1 MKIRRFFFT
10 IFSLLRLFLKE
21 KTHTIPEELGRDAS
35 SVSALQRKH
44 QNFLTDL
51 QMLEGQVKQIQS
63 DAHDLQAAYAGDKA
77 MEIQARETEVVNAWR
92 QLQAMCEGRRV
103 KLGDTSDLFKFMQM
117 VRDLLLWMEE
127 VKREMHT
134 QERPK

>member
-1 MKIRRFFFT
+1 MT
-10 IFSLLRLFLKE
+10 IFSLLRRLFLKE